1 MVGYSMSL
9 STTIFA
15 LIMLLVIFSLISLVL
30 FGQLTVRKL
39 RKNPATKDELGIEF
53 ISGWDIINVAEAL
66 ASPNGL
72 FQKLKRSPLSALYA
86 NSELLHRHTN
96 RFDRILAK
104 VFYYSLISSG
114 TLLILY
120 CIIDFAISV

>member
-1 MVGYSMSL
+1 MSL
-9 STTIFA
+9 GTTIFA
-15 LIMLLVIFSLISLVL
+15 LIMLLAIFALICLVL
-30 FGQLTVRKL
+30 FGQMTVRKL
-39 RKNPATKDELGIEF
+39 RKNPATKHELGIEF

-66 ASPNGL
+66 ATPKGI

-86 NSELLHRHTN
+86 NSELLYRHTN

-104 VFYYSLISSG
+104 VFYYSLILSG

-120 CIIDFAISV
+120 CIIDLAT